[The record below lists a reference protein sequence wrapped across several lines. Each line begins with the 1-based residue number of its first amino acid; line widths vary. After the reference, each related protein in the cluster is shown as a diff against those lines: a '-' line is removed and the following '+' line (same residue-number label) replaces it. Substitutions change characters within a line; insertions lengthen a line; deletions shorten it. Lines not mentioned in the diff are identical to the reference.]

1 MSRYKNCHGDGSPN
15 KHLRLKNYLIV
26 RQTDDEHYFWG
37 SRVFQLPK
45 SKLNQGEDC
54 MSVFKE
60 MLDKVCKRENGKV
73 DEETTQEIQTIKVT
87 RVLGKEE

>member
-1 MSRYKNCHGDGSPN
+1 
-15 KHLRLKNYLIV
+15 
-26 RQTDDEHYFWG
+26 
-37 SRVFQLPK
+37 
-45 SKLNQGEDC
+45 